1 MNTNIFNPQTTNHQG
16 GKAYEL
22 SPKQAL
28 AQLVCTGTFNQTFYV
43 TGGEQIGE
51 VIDLAHKIDNAFL
64 AKLALYARQHAL
76 MKDTPVVLLA
86 ILCVKADGQPFAKAI
101 FKDIVNNG
109 KQLRNF
115 VQVMRGGAVGRKS
128 LGNFAKNLVNEWL
141 LTASDRQFINANIGN
156 KPTLRDVIRLSH
168 PKPFDDKSE
177 ALIKWALQKDFNYN
191 HLPPLARSLLDFQK
205 DNQQPLPD
213 LPIEWLMS
221 LDLTT
226 EHWAGLAKQG
236 SWQMVRMNLNTFVR
250 HGVFGVDGMAQ
261 MLADKLADEQ
271 AVKHAR
277 AFPYQLYATWQ
288 ALGDDVPAVIKNALK
303 TAMSHA
309 LANVPRLDGQIAIG
323 VDVSGSMH
331 SPVMG
336 YRRGATSQ
344 VRCIDVASLF
354 ASAMKVANP
363 TAMIMPFDTRLH
375 QVIDFNDN
383 ISQITGKKPFSVRLK
398 SAFGKADTAQT
409 PPAVDVLAL
418 AERLAKFGGGGTHTA
433 LPLAELNRQKAK
445 IDVMIYFS
453 DNESW
458 ADEQSGRGTQMMKE
472 WRILK
477 KRCPNAKLICVDL
490 QPYTS
495 SQAKNGNDVLNVG
508 GFGDNVF
515 KVIEAFCCY
524 ATR

>member
-1 MNTNIFNPQTTNHQG
+1 M
-16 GKAYEL
+16 
-22 SPKQAL
+22 
-28 AQLVCTGTFNQTFYV
+28 CTGTFNQTFYV